1 MAEKTQVQVTSK
13 LQDVLTE
20 LAQMCPDKK
29 KYEEI
34 TTVMFQLHMGNDFGA
49 GMGQMI
55 DLFEDSWSEGRKMKR
70 SRLGLHIVK

>member
-1 MAEKTQVQVTSK
+1 VAEKTQEQVHSK
-13 LQDVLTE
+13 LQDVLTD
-20 LAQMCPDKK
+20 LAIMCPDKA

-55 DLFEDSWSEGRKMKR
+55 DMFEDSWNEGRRMKR
-70 SRLGLHIVK
+70 DRLGLHIVK